1 MKYRRGVCR
10 LGGWMLRTPCFTSN
24 WRFKLAIHRRS
35 GRKSAC
41 KEIRQSYTQRPWQG
55 SCIMGCWWTRVS
67 RELSLGKSLQ
77 KGLVDIWGMVGC
89 CLAHEKALATIAQK
103 QLGPTLILESDAT
116 LSVTAAEFQKM
127 VHAFLSA
134 ALKQWLTI
142 QLGCQTAGLAK
153 SKRAC
158 VKYLDADKKF
168 ALHIAERCYLAHAYL
183 ISAAAVPLL
192 QERLG
197 RGQTPDGA
205 SSSLQSREVQSQRR
219 TCFFLKPERMKN
231 LWRVSDSWTTAL
243 RKENKWKY
251 PTSIRG
257 NKKSKE
263 SSGKRTSTIRKKGG
277 KVHAGKGSSQ

>member
-1 MKYRRGVCR
+1 MYHGLLVKLEYPESFLLANLCR
-10 LGGWMLRTPCFTSN
+10 KGWLTS
-24 WRFKLAIHRRS
+24 
-35 GRKSAC
+35 G
-41 KEIRQSYTQRPWQG
+41 
-55 SCIMGCWWTRVS
+55 
-67 RELSLGKSLQ
+67 
-77 KGLVDIWGMVGC
+77 GC

-116 LSVTAAEFQKM
+116 LSVTATEFQKM
-127 VHAFLSA
+127 VDAFLSA

-142 QLGCQTAGLAK
+142 QLGCQTARLAK

-158 VKYLDADKKF
+158 VKYLDADKMF

-219 TCFFLKPERMKN
+219 TCFFLKPERMKI
-231 LWRVSDSWTTAL
+231 SDVFQILGPQRSEKKT
-243 RKENKWKY
+243 KENIQ
-251 PTSIRG
+251 PPSEVT
-257 NKKSKE
+257 KKSKE
-263 SSGKRTSTIRKKGG
+263 SSGKRRSTIRTKGG
-277 KVHAGKGSSQ
+277 KAHAGKGSSQ

>member
-1 MKYRRGVCR
+1 
-10 LGGWMLRTPCFTSN
+10 MLLTPASHRIGASN
-24 WRFKLAIHRRS
+24 WQFIDGVGGNQLAKKS
-35 GRKSAC
+35 GRVTRKGRGNVHVSWAAG
-41 KEIRQSYTQRPWQG
+41 E
-55 SCIMGCWWTRVS
+55 TRVS
-67 RELSLGKSLQ
+67 REFSLGKSLQ

-197 RGQTPDGA
+197 RGQTPDGP

-219 TCFFLKPERMKN
+219 TCFFL
-231 LWRVSDSWTTAL
+231 SL
-243 RKENKWKY
+243 RE
-251 PTSIRG
+251 
-257 NKKSKE
+257 
-263 SSGKRTSTIRKKGG
+263 
-277 KVHAGKGSSQ
+277 